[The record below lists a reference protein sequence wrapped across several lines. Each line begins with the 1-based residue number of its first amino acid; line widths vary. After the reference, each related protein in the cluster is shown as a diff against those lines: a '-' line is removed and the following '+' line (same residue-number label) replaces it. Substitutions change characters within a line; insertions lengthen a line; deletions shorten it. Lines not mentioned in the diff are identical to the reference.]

1 MQATVIQVD
10 RLGGPEVMQLATRP
24 MLTPGLRNGALQ
36 GYLTHPEALIAPHSG
51 L

>member
-1 MQATVIQVD
+1 MEATVIQVD

-24 MLTPGLRNGALQ
+24 MVPPELRNGALR
-36 GYLTHPEALIAPHSG
+36 GYLTHPEALIGPHAG